1 MFVAKPIKFHIGDV
15 DEYATLPYVVSMN
28 VLMTKILDL
37 SAAFGLYDWWAS
49 RNLREIHNTLIG
61 LADLS
66 GNEEVLDVGCGT
78 GILASLLAETL
89 RGSAVH
95 GIDIGPQMIRI
106 SKKRARENKHTIGYK
121 VGSAVNLFY
130 ADNKF
135 DVAFTCLLFHLLDS
149 LEKELALMEIYRVLK
164 PEGKY
169 VSAEFEKYPTGFLR
183 RRMLKYPTG
192 LISKCGFYVDSEV
205 RGPSVTKRHHVTY
218 RVLAK
223 PGICG

>member
-1 MFVAKPIKFHIGDV
+1 M
-15 DEYATLPYVVSMN
+15 DEYATLPYVVSMK
-28 VLMTKILDL
+28 VLVTKILDF
-37 SAAFGLYDWWAS
+37 SAALGLYDRWAN

-89 RGSAVH
+89 RVSAVH
-95 GIDIGPQMIRI
+95 GIDIGPRMIRT
-106 SKKRARENKHTIGYK
+106 SKKRSRENGHNISYT
-121 VGSAVNLFY
+121 VGSAIKLPY
-130 ADNKF
+130 ATSKF
-135 DVAFTCLLFHLLDS
+135 DAVFTCLLFHLLDS

-164 PEGKY
+164 PGGKY
-169 VSAEFEKYPTGFLR
+169 VSVEFEKYSTGFLR
-183 RRMLKYPTG
+183 RKMLRYPVS
-192 LISKCGFYVDSEV
+192 LIEKCGFCVDSEV